1 MWGLSGH
8 VVPEIYIDGR
18 WQIYDPDLAVY
29 YHNLDGT
36 IAGLG
41 DLTANPALISAPI
54 APIFQGS
61 TYDFPYSALVTDIY
75 ATTTNNY
82 HGDINFLPTMP
93 ATYQSL
99 VLPTGARFAYPGRW
113 TKFGNRS
120 RRFDPLRSPHPP
132 GQGKL
137 TVPAG
142 ATEVIVM
149 PWMLWELR
157 GNGRVRIAGASFEV
171 GSPELDAV
179 IQAPGRQIANV
190 EILESSS
197 ELEFIYFINAM
208 RYELSGSNAIN
219 VTGKDVWAVRVEKL
233 SPPERPGLQK
243 RVRTFGK
250 ELREANAAR

>member
-1 MWGLSGH
+1 M
-8 VVPEIYIDGR
+8 
-18 WQIYDPDLAVY
+18 
-29 YHNLDGT
+29 
-36 IAGLG
+36 
-41 DLTANPALISAPI
+41 
-54 APIFQGS
+54 
-61 TYDFPYSALVTDIY
+61 TDIY

-113 TKFGNRS
+113 TESVTGVDGSTPYEVPYF
-120 RRFDPLRSPHPP
+120 L
-132 GQGKL
+132 QGKL

-157 GNGRVRIAGASFEV
+157 GNGRVRIAGATFEV

-197 ELEFIYFINAM
+197 ELEFIFFINAM

-233 SPPERPGLQK
+233 SPPEGADFRSAFALSAKSYAKPTPHGDVQ
-243 RVRTFGK
+243 
-250 ELREANAAR
+250 AP